1 MKKLF
6 SMKSE
11 VKKFLI
17 KHPVLRDNDNRLMAN
32 IWYNHIKNITFIN
45 GKDVLRMIATGKLP
59 SPASIT
65 RCRRKIQEENIH
77 LRGDKWI
84 DRQERA
90 KKIRKEIVT

>member
-65 RCRRKIQEENIH
+65 ENSFFIFSP
-77 LRGDKWI
+77 L
-84 DRQERA
+84 
-90 KKIRKEIVT
+90 IRNSLIIS